1 MKKLTILAA
10 LVGLASAKAQT
21 VTHGPFVGAVTHNSA
36 KVWARVLDSPTVT
49 LEYSTS
55 PALQN
60 PQTAV
65 LSVSAENE
73 QSGSAALSGLTP
85 STKYFY
91 RIAGQTAIQ
100 SFKTLAAPGESGNY
114 VITFGSCMNGP
125 GRPYHTLNL
134 IAQREPDLFL
144 QCGDWG
150 YPDTTDK
157 VPQDTNFFSND
168 YQRVVDSYWWKYE
181 LEEFKNLAA
190 KVAVDYVYDD
200 HDYVN
205 DNASRAS
212 SSFYDGTVFGE
223 VPFPASARRNSIDL
237 YTRLFPHYD
246 LPDTASSLYHKIR
259 FGNVE
264 VFMCDNRSD
273 RSPSLGCFRDS
284 AGLWIYQNP
293 PNHHILGQSQMN
305 RLLNDL
311 KNSTATWKFVMTG
324 VSFNK
329 GYNRAMDALS
339 GNANQD
345 LDLGLISN
353 QVPPGTSVRSIMGAL
368 ADTWAGYQADQERLL
383 SHLQQN
389 NIKNVVFLSSD
400 SHTGAIDDGTNG
412 GLPEIMAGSLGYN
425 PNSRLA
431 WIMDTVGQLP
441 PAILGLLGLNSINL
455 SVWNHGGN
463 GLGNGYFGAA
473 YGNIEVFGEDS
484 CRLSL
489 VDTLGGVFAELTLCK
504 DAGNCQPVSRS
515 GKPAPAEMFSLYPNP
530 VEKEIRLRL
539 DASVRLLSN
548 SYVAV
553 YDAVGRRVLL
563 TEYRGQSI
571 PLGDLPAGT
580 YHLMLKNGPTS
591 WVKSF
596 QKQ

>member
-1 MKKLTILAA
+1 MKKIAIAA
-10 LVGLASAKAQT
+10 LFIGFATLNAQN
-21 VTHGPFVGAVTHNSA
+21 VTHGPIVGALTHTSA
-36 KVWARVLDSPTVT
+36 KVWARVLDAPAVQI
-49 LEYSTS
+49 EYSTS
-55 PALQN
+55 PSLES
-60 PQTAV
+60 PQTAT

-73 QSGSAALSGLTP
+73 FSGTAMLSGLSP
-85 STKYFY
+85 STKYYY
-91 RIAGQTAIQ
+91 RLAGQTTIQ
-100 SFKTLAAPGESGNY
+100 SFKTLAAPGQTGNY
-114 VITFGSCMNGP
+114 VIAFGSCMHASDK
-125 GRPYHTLNL
+125 PYPTFNL

-144 QCGDWG
+144 HCGDWG

-157 VPQDTNFFSND
+157 VPQDSNFFAND
-168 YQRVVDSYWWKYE
+168 RQRVVESYWWKYE
-181 LEEFKNLAA
+181 QPEFKNLAA

-205 DNASRAS
+205 DNASRSS
-212 SSFYDGTVFGE
+212 SSFYDATIFGE
-223 VPFPASARRNSIDL
+223 VPFPPSARRNSIDL

-246 LPDTASSLYHKIR
+246 LVDTATSLYHKIR

-264 VFMCDNRSD
+264 IFMCDNRSD

-284 AGLWIYQNP
+284 AGLWVYQNL
-293 PNHHILGQSQMN
+293 PNHYILGQSQMN

-329 GYNRAMDALS
+329 GYNRGIAALS

-345 LDLGLISN
+345 LDLGLISS

-368 ADTWAGYQADQERLL
+368 ADTWAGYQADQDRLL
-383 SHLQQN
+383 NHLQEN

-400 SHTGAIDDGTNG
+400 SHTGAIDDGTNA
-412 GLPEIMAGSLGYN
+412 GLPEIMAGALGIE
-425 PNSRLA
+425 NSRLA

-455 SVWNHGGN
+455 SVWNYGGN
-463 GLGNGYFGAA
+463 GLGNGYFGSAF
-473 YGNIEVFGEDS
+473 GNIEIFGEDS

-489 VDTLGGVFAELTLCK
+489 VDTLGNVFAALTLCK
-504 DAGNCQPVSRS
+504 DEGNCHPASRS
-515 GKPAPAEMFSLYPNP
+515 DKRVPADRFTLFPNP
-530 VEKEIRLRL
+530 AEKEIHLRL
-539 DASVRLLSN
+539 DSAVGLHAN
-548 SYVAV
+548 SYVAI
-553 YDAVGRRVLL
+553 YDVLGRRVKL
-563 TEYRGQSI
+563 TKYQGQAVAI
-571 PLGDLPAGT
+571 DDLPPGT
-580 YHLMLKNGPTS
+580 YHLMLKNGPAS